1 MSVITKE
8 ELLSMP
14 ELHKQIQ
21 TLQERHALY
30 EAKAMGGAIE
40 YKERVQTSISAK
52 SSIYPDMAVDLE
64 RDIEKLE
71 AQLIPL
77 ISKVEVFAKEL
88 PDPLERD
95 VIRFRYIYG
104 YDWGKIG
111 ELVKYSARH
120 CYNID
125 RRVVKKMFI

>member
-14 ELHKQIQ
+14 ELHKQIR

-52 SSIYPDMAVDLE
+52 SSMAADG
-64 RDIEKLE
+64 I
-71 AQLIPL
+71 
-77 ISKVEVFAKEL
+77 
-88 PDPLERD
+88 
-95 VIRFRYIYG
+95 
-104 YDWGKIG
+104 
-111 ELVKYSARH
+111 
-120 CYNID
+120 
-125 RRVVKKMFI
+125 